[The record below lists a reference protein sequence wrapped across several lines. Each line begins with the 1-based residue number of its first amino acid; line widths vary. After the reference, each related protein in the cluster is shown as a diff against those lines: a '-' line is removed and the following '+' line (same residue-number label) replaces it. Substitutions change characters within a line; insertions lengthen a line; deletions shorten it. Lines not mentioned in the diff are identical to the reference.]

1 MPARLAR
8 NVSNTSSFFIVFPV
22 IDEFNYLSKIFGTII
37 KSK

>member
-22 IDEFNYLSKIFGTII
+22 IDEFNYLF
-37 KSK
+37 